1 MLMLKQQIEPAAGGL
16 VLCVYLHD
24 DDEEKK
30 NLPFQLPSCIGGSP
44 RPSGHAPAVRRYHME
59 PQRVPFRSTRS
70 PSLYC
75 VEFLLLLL
83 LMTLLLD
90 H

>member
-24 DDEEKK
+24 VDEEKK

-75 VEFLLLLL
+75 VEFLLLL
-83 LMTLLLD
+83 D